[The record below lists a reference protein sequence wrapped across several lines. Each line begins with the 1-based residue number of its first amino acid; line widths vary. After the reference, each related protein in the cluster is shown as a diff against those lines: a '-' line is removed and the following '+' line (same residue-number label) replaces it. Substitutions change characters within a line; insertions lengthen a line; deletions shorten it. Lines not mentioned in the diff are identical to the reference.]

1 MAGTFSKCRLFCPD
15 YARRHKSKIEY
26 QRNFRKVSDLDFEL
40 LKQLLP
46 AEQAASVNGDD
57 SICKN
62 CFAMFKR
69 DLQDFVKEQR
79 RLSLGD
85 AAVEEEQAM
94 IEDVK
99 EVISAANPRPAEF
112 LFVLL
117 SVGIQHSVR
126 LREQLVLTR
135 KVPNSNSATL
145 RFDEEKSYVSNSR
158 SHNLSPGQIK
168 KAES

>member
-40 LKQLLP
+40 LKRLLP

-79 RLSLGD
+79 RVSLGD

-99 EVISAANPRPAEF
+99 EVISAANVILRPATKMGHET
-112 LFVLL
+112 
-117 SVGIQHSVR
+117 SRARRVR
-126 LREQLVLTR
+126 LHLLRELRPLFGGIIKRRRKRFESRTR
-135 KVPNSNSATL
+135 QETLPVRKPIGGVSSAKL
-145 RFDEEKSYVSNSR
+145 
-158 SHNLSPGQIK
+158 
-168 KAES
+168 